1 MEEAEAGEG
10 GGSRRSRLERERE
23 RERGRV
29 AIKYY
34 FLLTARCLGCLEL
47 DHGRVV

>member
-10 GGSRRSRLERERE
+10 GGSRRSRLEGQG
-23 RERGRV
+23 ERGRV

-34 FLLTARCLGCLEL
+34 FLLTARCLVGLNF